1 MAKNEDSKIFI
12 GRKRPMNYVLAAM
25 VLLNEG
31 KPVRLLARGRSISRA
46 VDVAEIIINKF
57 LQGAKY
63 GEIKISTEEIENEDK
78 TKSSVSSL
86 EIEILPPK

>member
-31 KPVRLLARGRSISRA
+31 KPVKLLARGRSISRA

>member
-63 GEIKISTEEIENEDK
+63 GEIKISTEEIENQDK